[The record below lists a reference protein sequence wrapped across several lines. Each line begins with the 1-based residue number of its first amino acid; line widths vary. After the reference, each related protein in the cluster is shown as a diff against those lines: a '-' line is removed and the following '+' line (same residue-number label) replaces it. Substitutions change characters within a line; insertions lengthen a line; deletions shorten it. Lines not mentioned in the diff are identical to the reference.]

1 MHNPRGEQNG
11 LAPMLL
17 ALALVAGT
25 AAVATAMPGAGQG
38 SDRGPRQGQHEG
50 MKQGGGMQGCG
61 MGMGMGMG
69 LDLTAEQRD
78 KLKDD
83 RLARGKRLIALKAEA
98 QTLKLDLREAE
109 SVEKLDLGKVESLA
123 NKLGQV
129 KAKMIVERAK
139 GRQFLLGLLTAEQKK
154 NLAAG
159 CGHGQGPWGAGPRS
173 RGDGPDDED

>member
-1 MHNPRGEQNG
+1 MHNPRGERNG

-25 AAVATAMPGAGQG
+25 TAASAAMPGAGQG
-38 SDRGPRQGQHEG
+38 PDRGPRHGQHDG
-50 MKQGGGMQGCG
+50 MMKGGGMQGC
-61 MGMGMGMG
+61 GMGMG

-109 SVEKLDLGKVESLA
+109 SDEKLDLGKVESLA

-139 GRQFLLGLLTAEQKK
+139 GRQFFLGLLTAEQKK
-154 NLAAG
+154 ELAG
-159 CGHGQGPWGAGPRS
+159 RCDHGRGPWGAGPRS
-173 RGDGPDDED
+173 HGDGPDDED